1 MTYGLVNVHFI
12 QPEFGLTMA
21 LIPALAIL
29 MVMTVL
35 FTRSENTIGAVI
47 AIVSSTHPRLIV
59 PVLTRVIQV
68 LRLGEMAYL
77 VSRIRVLEG
86 HGFYSKTILKDEML
100 LFASVSLALATMIC
114 LTAMVCVSNFNKGM
128 KPLLQRNS
136 WKGGQHEF
144 EPVNQHHYAERIEL
158 D

>member
-1 MTYGLVNVHFI
+1 
-12 QPEFGLTMA
+12 MA

-29 MVMTVL
+29 VVMTVL
-35 FTRSENTIGAVI
+35 FTRSENTIGAI
-47 AIVSSTHPRLIV
+47 AAIVSFTPPRPIV
-59 PVLTRVIQV
+59 PVLTKTIQV

-77 VSRIRVLEG
+77 ISRLLVLEG

-100 LFASVSLALATMIC
+100 LFAGVSLALATMIS
-114 LTAMVCVSNFNKGM
+114 LTAMVCVFNFNKGM

-144 EPVNQHHYAERIEL
+144 EPVHQHRYAERIEL